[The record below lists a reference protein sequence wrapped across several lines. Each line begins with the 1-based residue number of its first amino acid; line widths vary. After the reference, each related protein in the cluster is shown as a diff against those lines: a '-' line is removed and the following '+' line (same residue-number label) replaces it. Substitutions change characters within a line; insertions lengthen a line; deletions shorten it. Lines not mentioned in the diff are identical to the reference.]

1 MTEETGITEV
11 MALIAVITSIDVI
24 IMTGETITIVG
35 TTAEA
40 MTEGT
45 TTIDETIVEA
55 TIAEITMTAE
65 VMIDVIV
72 EMAMTVGMAVT
83 IVGIIMTAEEVV
95 IAMIADQTNVMV
107 SQILF

>member
-40 MTEGT
+40 MTGGT